1 MNSKAAR
8 QRTND
13 QDGPSSKRA
22 RTGDP
27 SDATKTKL
35 FDGVPAIQA
44 ALSAN
49 EGQPSAGLIESLT
62 ALRNELSLRHNE
74 LQALIDNSQATPA
87 TSTSKGN
94 SSGSY
99 LNALPTVIQPNDPRL
114 LLLEKWCTS
123 SPGLE
128 GLFNVWDQATASV
141 PSWSKSSAAN
151 QGPAAMAN
159 SISSLAL
166 NILTSILTLL
176 SAYYTFHPHAYPV
189 LKNVFEG
196 GRWRRIC
203 GYLSGNGNDLI
214 LGTLRLLA
222 VIVEQWD
229 GKKVLEAFSWES
241 KSLAK
246 LLQMRRKG
254 SSTQS
259 GNMLIKPDIRTA
271 YTQFLISF
279 LLPSNSANA
288 SSNSQTKTAFLQQH
302 SFHYTSIFKNL
313 HQDQP
318 AVVRRV
324 LEVSWEGVWCDIKVS
339 RSLKVGVFAGGVL
352 QNLLKLY
359 ERSSE
364 EEDGFAVADLVH
376 HFLLAICTRPGVG
389 LCFKDRGWYPRDVGV
404 DTLFNEGEDDDA
416 STKAKPKIYNPV
428 LLTLLKLLKPTDDP
442 RQNELAL
449 KILGA
454 APELVSMYL
463 PHSGLTLDPPRL
475 SSKWIANLSFFVSV
489 VGASGNIESMG
500 GFRMDSTAGGAE
512 VVYRPTPPPLTAIV
526 NNVAP
531 GGGVT
536 RLNMRNVF
544 NKGLQFVAS
553 GKGTGTSGSGAGGNL
568 VQHTTALGLIRCLDK
583 LRKVR
588 EAMEGVSRA
597 LGEGEGLSAE
607 YTEEGAGEAGFGG
620 VKEGLWAKRAKEV
633 VKEIRRRV
641 PEFQVVLAFCTAHLK
656 TSAPVSSAASAVKE
670 DASEGEQI
678 KRALMA
684 ECAMRL
690 LWMYQ
695 EALPEVVDEA
705 RFDMGKVLIGFDV
718 AGLPPAEAE
727 DDSQGEE
734 KGEEEEER
742 EEAEMDDKE
751 DSDDGEDQ
759 AKDEGDQVKA
769 KEPATLSTP
778 ARLHRLTQLH
788 ILRFI
793 RASPA
798 FSFTAPSPNYPGHT
812 HLYSLLSGIVK
823 LGTVRDQ
830 ISEELKRL
838 VQHILGKSIAFRWS
852 GDQQGADSTEDGE
865 VEAWIAS
872 LPVGLRRV
880 REVKRL
886 VDVSNDDGEDQEKTV
901 TVFPETLDG
910 TTLTDER
917 TSVVTFL
924 EDCVLRCSKTP
935 YKYIEELEKMA
946 GVSPSMSGASD
957 STSTARLPSPLFVT
971 LVEQLEAKLISQGSA
986 GSASLLTPSD
996 VLAISVYL
1004 RALLFALVGKLDA
1017 GLASSPNS
1025 SNAYITVLESVL
1037 NRLDALLSP
1046 SSDVWEKAF
1055 SGEKH
1060 AVIRKAVE
1068 REVEIARR
1076 CLGLGANGDIAM
1088 QVEDLD
1094 EEEDKDVDDFL
1105 DLVEALEIP
1114 SPTERRLTI
1123 YELIDWVRLL
1133 GTRLNQ
1139 NQTNRLWGAVEEVWP
1154 EGLGEVVK
1162 YLDVPDVRA
1171 DAQNGVSVWEVLVKP
1186 ESEES
1191 QGGGA
1196 ADKMDVDSEEENAK
1210 EAGDDSDAEGSEDGD
1225 DFDPRSLP
1233 FEYLL
1238 VHALPRHLLKADC
1251 QEVLVECA
1259 LSYCELALNSPS
1271 SPSTSTSSSTSTKTQ
1286 RLLYIVRHV
1295 LRRIAVFLAHRQ
1307 ADATKDLLFVL
1318 GGILE
1323 KVKAYDVAIFAAVK
1337 DVVIGGLGEL
1347 MATATS
1353 ANGIIGDDA
1362 LRGVRK
1368 GMLRLQEVVLES
1380 GSLEDRALVSEVA
1393 ASWVDALKKSLGDA
1407 TDAIDLEYA
1416 GQWIKFVQP
1425 GEVLELLR
1433 EAVETIPVE
1442 GKQDPEATNKVMQ
1455 WCLRALRDA
1464 LKWRVGLAVHGQQSS
1479 TGPQVLELLF
1489 RLHSS
1494 LSSLRGVAKMD
1505 SEKERTIAM
1514 GVKTLEGLIAVML
1527 EEDGLP
1533 VGLDGDGLKDSASKL
1548 SLSQVIANAGSRWT
1562 ARLQKEASGNDN
1574 PSISL
1579 TSKSFL
1585 SQPLEEWT
1593 DATEKIA
1600 RNFMYKKSAQVE
1612 VETEVLGWLVSE
1624 EGGARAEEVEGGE
1637 RMIGVA
1643 HALLDCALHRG
1654 EQSSASPVLDDEA
1667 MATKLFEQI
1676 LRHLLMGGPRR
1687 TQAKEGL
1694 EMLIELVQPK
1704 GWAEP
1709 LVSLLDQY
1717 VKALRKSVAESK
1729 STFGTLTSDL
1739 ISFADWVTQH
1749 PSGGKK
1755 GTERVQSI
1763 ASDVVETGLQW
1774 LIRKLGEEEGQKQL
1788 EDETAAAC
1796 VALAALLKRAGVACK
1811 SESLET
1817 LAGVVVQSQYHIAHF
1832 QILQLLQVGLGK
1844 ASLKPLI
1851 VNKYLQGIIQHPHYF
1866 KLCAP
1871 ASAATPAHA
1880 PLIKIRDS
1888 LIAVLH
1894 TLFFLH
1900 PANTCQV
1907 SHIEPLIRVYG
1918 GTLAV
1923 SDRKILSVFQLFE
1936 RQRKLSVRSIIGRW
1950 APPSS
1955 SLAGAVANGGSIGLE
1970 ALQNLDTILVL
1981 RTGLAFP
1988 MWRSVDDDMD
1998 PEFVKAREKANTSES
2013 DYESQLYDPV
2023 FLLLLLQH
2031 VLANGPPASAI
2042 AWIELFRSNVVGLGL
2057 RALSAREG
2065 RTRELGM
2072 GCVVGL
2078 WSLMQGADLQEREYV
2093 LYLLGLLKNAIP
2105 PPPSKSTGRMNI
2117 GGDVGDDDGQELYPP
2132 RLPSYSTLLLFHAL
2146 RGIFNPSTFV
2156 YPLTSRFLLQRPE
2169 LDITDVPML
2178 YNMLYSSDTDDWKK
2192 ERGWIMRFL
2201 ADGIL
2206 TGSAVG
2212 DWRLL
2217 KRRHVWD
2224 LIASMYQG
2232 ANTSASAFS
2241 LADLGGQNSGGDK
2254 AMKHGVLDFLANV
2267 TMHRSPT
2274 MSLVLKSGLLA
2285 WIDVQLSGPDRH
2297 AGNGVEWLRILEN
2310 VLVVVDPAKMEGGSL
2325 KGQWARTIVR
2335 CVQSI
2340 LKEAIE
2346 SPTTLPT
2353 VFPLA
2358 VRTVVRLSLIP
2369 TLGAQSLCG
2378 LLAQCLEAMSIFET
2392 NVSQP
2397 VDWKARTA
2405 VPQFDDLVPPPR
2417 HSSHGLHDK
2426 LMFDEDAMFVVW
2438 GRCVES
2444 LWRAIM
2450 SADPGTSQTTSIWN
2464 ATTTRLLIWR
2474 GLVGPEA
2481 SPLGEWARVECV
2493 RNLEGRV

>member
-1 MNSKAAR
+1 MLLGHHYGGLLQVAIAVLSVVGTVAR
-8 QRTND
+8 TPRAVESSFLSNPGFLN
-13 QDGPSSKRA
+13 GPDCPSTPKSPLLGVSRRILGGLRVVSKRVHD
-22 RTGDP
+22 GDLT
-27 SDATKTKL
+27 DAGMAKQDTVACL
-35 FDGVPAIQA
+35 FVPAG
-44 ALSAN
+44 
-49 EGQPSAGLIESLT
+49 E
-62 ALRNELSLRHNE
+62 
-74 LQALIDNSQATPA
+74 
-87 TSTSKGN
+87 
-94 SSGSY
+94 
-99 LNALPTVIQPNDPRL
+99 
-114 LLLEKWCTS
+114 C
-123 SPGLE
+123 
-128 GLFNVWDQATASV
+128 
-141 PSWSKSSAAN
+141 
-151 QGPAAMAN
+151 
-159 SISSLAL
+159 
-166 NILTSILTLL
+166 
-176 SAYYTFHPHAYPV
+176 AYSTFHPHAYPI

-222 VIVEQWD
+222 VIVERWD

-254 SSTQS
+254 STTPS
-259 GNMLIKPDIRTA
+259 GNILIKPDIRTA

-279 LLPSNSANA
+279 LLPSNSANP

-318 AVVRRV
+318 AVV
-324 LEVSWEGVWCDIKVS
+324 
-339 RSLKVGVFAGGVL
+339 GVFAGSGGGGVL

-389 LCFKDRGWYPRDVGV
+389 LCFKDRGWYPRDVGG
-404 DTLFNEGEDDDA
+404 DTLFNEEEDDA
-416 STKAKPKIYNPV
+416 EHPTKAKPKIYNPV

-449 KILGA
+449 KILEA
-454 APELVSMYL
+454 APEL
-463 PHSGLTLDPPRL
+463 
-475 SSKWIANLSFFVSV
+475 WIANLSFFVSV
-489 VGASGNIESMG
+489 VGASGNIESVG
-500 GFRMDSTAGGAE
+500 GFRMDSTAGSGE
-512 VVYRPTPPPLTAIV
+512 VVYRPTPPPLTTIV

-588 EAMEGVSRA
+588 EAMEGVLRA

-607 YTEEGAGEAGFGG
+607 YTEEEAGGAGFGG

-641 PEFQVVLAFCTAHLK
+641 PEFQVV
-656 TSAPVSSAASAVKE
+656 
-670 DASEGEQI
+670 EGEQI

-705 RFDMGKVLIGFDV
+705 RFDVGKVLIGFDV
-718 AGLPPAEAE
+718 AGLRPAEIE

-734 KGEEEEER
+734 KGEEDEER

-759 AKDEGDQVKA
+759 AKEEGDQVKA
-769 KEPATLSTP
+769 TEPATLSTP

-852 GDQQGADSTEDGE
+852 GDQQAADSAEDGE
-865 VEAWIAS
+865 VEVWIES

-886 VDVSNDDGEDQEKTV
+886 VDVNNDDGEDQEKTV

-946 GVSPSMSGASD
+946 GVSPSVSGASD
-957 STSTARLPSPLFVT
+957 STTTARLPSPLLVT

-1060 AVIRKAVE
+1060 AAIRKAVE

-1076 CLGLGANGDIAM
+1076 CLGLGASGDIAM
-1088 QVEDLD
+1088 QVEGCD

-1171 DAQNGVSVWEVLVKP
+1171 DAQIGVSVWEVLVKP
-1186 ESEES
+1186 ESEEF

-1196 ADKMDVDSEEENAK
+1196 DDRMDVDSEEGNAK

-1238 VHALPRHLLKADC
+1238 VYALPRHLLKADC
-1251 QEVLVECA
+1251 QDVLVECA
-1259 LSYCELALNSPS
+1259 LNYCE
-1271 SPSTSTSSSTSTKTQ
+1271 
-1286 RLLYIVRHV
+1286 LYIVRHV

-1318 GGILE
+1318 AGILE
-1323 KVKAYDVAIFAAVK
+1323 KVKAYDVAVFAAVK
-1337 DVVIGGLGEL
+1337 GVVIGGLGEL

-1393 ASWVDALKKSLGDA
+1393 GSWVEALKKSLGDA

-1433 EAVETIPVE
+1433 EVVETIPVE
-1442 GKQDPEATNKVMQ
+1442 GKQDSEATNKVMQ

-1479 TGPQVLELLF
+1479 AGPQVLELLF

-1494 LSSLRGVAKMD
+1494 LSWVAKID

-1533 VGLDGDGLKDSASKL
+1533 VGLDGDSLKDSASKL
-1548 SLSQVIANAGSRWT
+1548 SISQVIANAGSRWT

-1600 RNFMYKKSAQVE
+1600 RNFLYKKSSQGE

-1704 GWAEP
+1704 GWAEL

-1739 ISFADWVTQH
+1739 IFLADWVTQH

-1774 LIRKLGEEEGQKQL
+1774 LIRKLGEGEGQKQL

-1817 LAGVVVQSQYHIAHF
+1817 LAGVVVQFAPDRRDRAEIKPRQLGVAFRDVEVQGIGASASF
-1832 QILQLLQVGLGK
+1832 QPTLGCLFDPLSVVK
-1844 ASLKPLI
+1844 EIKNARHPSLKRILSGFEGVVKPGEVLLVLGRPGAGWSTMLKTLANHTEEYCAVSGERI
-1851 VNKYLQGIIQHPHYF
+1851 YDPISPTDLKRYF
-1866 KLCAP
+1866 HGDVQYCP
-1871 ASAATPAHA
+1871 EDDIHFP
-1880 PLIKIRDS
+1880 
-1888 LIAVLH
+1888 
-1894 TLFFLH
+1894 
-1900 PANTCQV
+1900 
-1907 SHIEPLIRVYG
+1907 
-1918 GTLAV
+1918 TLAV
-1923 SDRKILSVFQLFE
+1923 E
-1936 RQRKLSVRSIIGRW
+1936 
-1950 APPSS
+1950 
-1955 SLAGAVANGGSIGLE
+1955 
-1970 ALQNLDTILVL
+1970 
-1981 RTGLAFP
+1981 
-1988 MWRSVDDDMD
+1988 
-1998 PEFVKAREKANTSES
+1998 
-2013 DYESQLYDPV
+2013 
-2023 FLLLLLQH
+2023 
-2031 VLANGPPASAI
+2031 
-2042 AWIELFRSNVVGLGL
+2042 
-2057 RALSAREG
+2057 
-2065 RTRELGM
+2065 
-2072 GCVVGL
+2072 
-2078 WSLMQGADLQEREYV
+2078 
-2093 LYLLGLLKNAIP
+2093 
-2105 PPPSKSTGRMNI
+2105 
-2117 GGDVGDDDGQELYPP
+2117 
-2132 RLPSYSTLLLFHAL
+2132 
-2146 RGIFNPSTFV
+2146 
-2156 YPLTSRFLLQRPE
+2156 
-2169 LDITDVPML
+2169 
-2178 YNMLYSSDTDDWKK
+2178 
-2192 ERGWIMRFL
+2192 
-2201 ADGIL
+2201 
-2206 TGSAVG
+2206 
-2212 DWRLL
+2212 
-2217 KRRHVWD
+2217 
-2224 LIASMYQG
+2224 
-2232 ANTSASAFS
+2232 
-2241 LADLGGQNSGGDK
+2241 
-2254 AMKHGVLDFLANV
+2254 
-2267 TMHRSPT
+2267 
-2274 MSLVLKSGLLA
+2274 
-2285 WIDVQLSGPDRH
+2285 
-2297 AGNGVEWLRILEN
+2297 
-2310 VLVVVDPAKMEGGSL
+2310 
-2325 KGQWARTIVR
+2325 
-2335 CVQSI
+2335 
-2340 LKEAIE
+2340 
-2346 SPTTLPT
+2346 
-2353 VFPLA
+2353 
-2358 VRTVVRLSLIP
+2358 
-2369 TLGAQSLCG
+2369 
-2378 LLAQCLEAMSIFET
+2378 
-2392 NVSQP
+2392 
-2397 VDWKARTA
+2397 
-2405 VPQFDDLVPPPR
+2405 
-2417 HSSHGLHDK
+2417 
-2426 LMFDEDAMFVVW
+2426 
-2438 GRCVES
+2438 
-2444 LWRAIM
+2444 
-2450 SADPGTSQTTSIWN
+2450 
-2464 ATTTRLLIWR
+2464 
-2474 GLVGPEA
+2474 
-2481 SPLGEWARVECV
+2481 
-2493 RNLEGRV
+2493 